1 MSEITRRQ
9 FLREKEAARLLDEL
23 SQRLKIDVRELLDAK
38 KPSVEVAQSL
48 SGEVVYL
55 EGKPFAARL
64 KDMLIP
70 TLLFEKALQ
79 RLPRIV
85 VNMGAVPHICNGADV
100 LAPGMV
106 GIDGSFTADSL
117 VVVVDERHKKPLAV
131 AVALV
136 DSQTAQSLSHG
147 KVARNLHFV
156 GDALWNQL
164 RKA

>member
-1 MSEITRRQ
+1 MPETARRQ
-9 FLREKEAARLLDEL
+9 FLREKEAVRLLDEL
-23 SQRLKIDVRELLDAK
+23 SRRLKIDVKELLDAK

-48 SGEVVYL
+48 GAEMVYL

-64 KDMLIP
+64 KELLIP

-79 RLPRIV
+79 CLPKIV

-106 GIDGSFTADSL
+106 GIEGAFAVDGL
-117 VVVVDERHKKPLAV
+117 VVVVDERHKQPLAV
-131 AVALV
+131 MAALV
-136 DSQTAQSLSHG
+136 DSQTARSLSRG

-156 GDALWNQL
+156 GDALWTQL
-164 RKA
+164 KKG